1 MILQNQM
8 DVLFVSNV
16 LDQCWLSVLLL
27 YRSQMQ
33 TIITNACNEL
43 RIRPVPSKRVCMEK
57 LLYSLELQ
65 VSMLLANLYVTHD
78 RVLLTFFS

>member
-1 MILQNQM
+1 MVYLL
-8 DVLFVSNV
+8 VT
-16 LDQCWLSVLLL
+16 CWLSVLLL
-27 YRSQMQ
+27 CRSQMQ